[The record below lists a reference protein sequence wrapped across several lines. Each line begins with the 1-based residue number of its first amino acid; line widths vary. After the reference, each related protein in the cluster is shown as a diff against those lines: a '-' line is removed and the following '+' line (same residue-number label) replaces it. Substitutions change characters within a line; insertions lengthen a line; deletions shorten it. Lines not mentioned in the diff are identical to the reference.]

1 LGVFFGFF
9 FELNTTR
16 SWDWAFLWGFCVWTL
31 VDWAYFGRFL
41 GVLSRGCSVV
51 LGVFWAFCPMV
62 EPCVGRFLG
71 VLSRGCSMVLGVFWV
86 FCLMVAPCVG
96 RFLGVLSHGHHVVLG
111 VFWSF
116 WAARLVGR
124 GGGWLGVCVGSRRQG
139 WPPRWSGGGGTARS
153 VEAGGAGFEVGPG
166 VGAGPG
172 LVHVCLHRT
181 HSPIMRRGSAALW
194 TFFGCFVS
202 WARCDVGRVLGIWGC
217 RVGWRGEGG
226 LALAWAAGRRG
237 WPPRGHENIAI

>member
-1 LGVFFGFF
+1 MQREIGRFFELNESRSKWAFWFGFF
-9 FELNTTR
+9 FELNESR
-16 SWDWAFLWGFCVWTL
+16 SWDWAFLWGLCVWTL
-31 VDWAYFGRFL
+31 VDRAYFGRFL

-62 EPCVGRFLG
+62 E
-71 VLSRGCSMVLGVFWV
+71 
-86 FCLMVAPCVG
+86 PCVG

-181 HSPIMRRGSAALW
+181 HSPMMRRGSAALW

-217 RVGWRGEGG
+217 RVGWRGRGG
-226 LALAWAAGRRG
+226 LAHAWAAGRRG

>member
-1 LGVFFGFF
+1 VRWTFFGRFVP
-9 FELNTTR
+9 
-16 SWDWAFLWGFCVWTL
+16 WVQHG
-31 VDWAYFGRFL
+31 FGRFL
-41 GVLSRGCSVV
+41 GVLPHGCAVRWTFFGRFVSWAPCGLGRV
-51 LGVFWAFCPMV
+51 LGVLGCQVGWQGV
-62 EPCVGRFLG
+62 E
-71 VLSRGCSMVLGVFWV
+71 
-86 FCLMVAPCVG
+86 
-96 RFLGVLSHGHHVVLG
+96 
-111 VFWSF
+111 
-116 WAARLVGR
+116 
-124 GGGWLGVCVGSRRQG
+124 WLGVCVGSRRQG

-181 HSPIMRRGSAALW
+181 HSPMMRRGSAALW

-217 RVGWRGEGG
+217 RVGWRGGGG